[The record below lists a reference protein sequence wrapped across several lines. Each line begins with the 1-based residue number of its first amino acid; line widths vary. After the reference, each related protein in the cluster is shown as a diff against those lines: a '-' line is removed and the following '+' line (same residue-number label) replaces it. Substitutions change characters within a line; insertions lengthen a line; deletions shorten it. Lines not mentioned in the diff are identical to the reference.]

1 LSVIKWCQQYN
12 EMNSARL
19 IYSFILTIYFE
30 MRISNFYEPL
40 RALKSTYFWSG
51 PVKILWC
58 RISCISEVKIFDP
71 FFTFLARRLKCCDG
85 SPISRIWESQF
96 TWETRVGARN
106 PAQNAY
112 SYSVTVC
119 ILRGIPTIV
128 VLVLQNIARILLLHG
143 YYYQANIFRYYKHC
157 YVMWGS
163 VERQTMDYNYSTTIQ
178 VSSIHL
184 RITDGFMNVDTD
196 SWTWNCRMHTVTR
209 TIT

>member
-40 RALKSTYFWSG
+40 GALKSTYFWSG
-51 PVKILWC
+51 PAKILWC

-96 TWETRVGARN
+96 TREKRVGARN

-119 ILRGIPTIV
+119 ILRGIPSTDVTRTIV
-128 VLVLQNIARILLLHG
+128 VLVLQCTEHCTDIIIARILL
-143 YYYQANIFRYYKHC
+143 
-157 YVMWGS
+157 S
-163 VERQTMDYNYSTTIQ
+163 RQYFQI
-178 VSSIHL
+178 L
-184 RITDGFMNVDTD
+184 
-196 SWTWNCRMHTVTR
+196 
-209 TIT
+209 